1 MQEVKEITLI
11 VNGKRIGLKKFVK
24 EFVGNSVFGMI
35 SALRLKQEEITH
47 IELKIKYSGSI
58 DQTETRNEEKFK

>member
-1 MQEVKEITLI
+1 MQEVKAVTLI

-35 SALRLKQEEITH
+35 SALRLKHEGITQ
-47 IELKIKYSGSI
+47 IELKIDYSEEI
-58 DQTETRNEEKFK
+58 DHTV